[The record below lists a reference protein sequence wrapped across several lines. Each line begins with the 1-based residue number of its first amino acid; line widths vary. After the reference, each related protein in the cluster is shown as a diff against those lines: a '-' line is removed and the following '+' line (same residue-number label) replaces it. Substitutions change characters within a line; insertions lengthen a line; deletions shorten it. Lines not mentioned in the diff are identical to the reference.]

1 MKTILLI
8 SRCPPYPIHLGD
20 RLIIWHLARELTRR
34 DYTIDL
40 LAFANRPEDHG
51 EIDHYRPYFRHITLI
66 DEPRRGYLRRLML
79 PGARFPRTAQPAWSP
94 AMWQAIAQHV
104 RQYRYDVAHLFGGVQ
119 VYEFRHALAGL
130 PALIVPYESYSLYL
144 KRALETRSAAAALML
159 RLQRMIARQYEAW
172 MF

>member
-1 MKTILLI
+1 
-8 SRCPPYPIHLGD
+8 
-20 RLIIWHLARELTRR
+20 
-34 DYTIDL
+34 
-40 LAFANRPEDHG
+40 
-51 EIDHYRPYFRHITLI
+51 
-66 DEPRRGYLRRLML
+66 
-79 PGARFPRTAQPAWSP
+79 
-94 AMWQAIAQHV
+94 

-172 MF
+172 MFAPYARTVVVSEADRDELLGINPALSIAVIPNGIDLDYFQMQSVERDPAALLFVGNYEYAPNVDAALRSEEHTSELQSRENLVCRLLLE